1 MPRRPVHSEAVV
13 SAAFSPDGRP
23 VVTASYDKTA
33 RLWDAATGKP
43 IGDLV
48 GHTDN
53 LVSAALAPMACASSL
68 PLGTT
73 LRGYGCCLQ
82 AS

>member
-13 SAAFSPDGRP
+13 SAAFSPDGRR

-53 LVSAALAPMACASSL
+53 LVSAAFSPDGLRIV
-68 PLGTT
+68 TT
-73 LRGYGCCLQ
+73 SWDYTARLWVLLQ